1 MSYFERMRRMPFG
14 GSEGGRGELWI
25 VVFVIASAG
34 MEEKTF
40 RSVPCACITA
50 HAAHAAHFSI
60 SPSVGASL

>member
-1 MSYFERMRRMPFG
+1 MD
-14 GSEGGRGELWI
+14 

-40 RSVPCACITA
+40 RSVACACITAHAA